1 MRPVDNPPNPYESE
15 YREYLGPPP
24 LARLKVYKECVRSIL
39 TANDSPD
46 IPYRFSV
53 NPYRGCQ
60 HGCAYCYARRTHEY
74 LGFGAGT
81 DFETQIVVK
90 INAPQR
96 LAQAFSRRKWT
107 REPVAFS
114 GVTDCY
120 QPLEAVYQLT
130 RRCLQVCVE
139 YANPAEIVTKSYLV
153 VRDIDVLKQLRDRA
167 GASVCFS
174 IPFADPQ
181 VARKLEPHVPALQRQ
196 FEAMRRLADAAIPV
210 GILIAPVIPGL
221 NDRDIPALLRQ
232 AAECGASYA
241 TYAPVRLPGNV
252 GPVFLSRLQREF
264 PVAARRVEL
273 LIRGMRGGR
282 LNDPRFGARMQ
293 AHGPYWESVQRL
305 FETLAT
311 RLGLDAGQY
320 WREPQRPLA
329 ASAGQ
334 LLLFS
339 EAKTVDKR
347 CARCRPGRRD
357 ESAGKALG
365 TESS

>member
-1 MRPVDNPPNPYESE
+1 MRLVENPPNPYQSQ

-24 LARLKVYKECVRSIL
+24 PARLKVYEEQVRSIL

-74 LGFGAGT
+74 LGFGAGS

-90 INAPQR
+90 VNAPQR
-96 LAQAFSRRKWT
+96 LARAFSHRRWT

-153 VRDIDVLKQLRDRA
+153 VRDIDVLKQLHDRA

-181 VARKLEPHVPALQRQ
+181 VARKLEPHVPAPQRQ

-221 NDRDIPALLRQ
+221 NDRDIPALLQR

-241 TYAPVRLPGNV
+241 TCAPVRLPGNV
-252 GPVFLSRLQREF
+252 ATVFLRGLQREF
-264 PVAARRVEL
+264 PAAAGRVES
-273 LIRGMRGGR
+273 LIRGMRDGK

-293 AHGPYWESVQRL
+293 AHGSYWQSVQRL
-305 FETLAT
+305 FQMVAT
-311 RLGLDAGQY
+311 RLGLDAGQG
-320 WREPQRPLA
+320 WRQRHHPLA
-329 ASAGQ
+329 AASGQ
-334 LLLFS
+334 LLLFP
-339 EAKTVDKR
+339 EAMVSLKR
-347 CARCRPGRRD
+347 CGACPPGGYD
-357 ESAGKALG
+357 QGG
-365 TESS
+365 